1 MERLPRLIKPALY
14 VEETLV
20 KGFLNGTY
28 PPGTVLPS
36 ERDLA
41 VMLGVTRPTLRE
53 ALQRLARDGWI
64 TIHHGK
70 QTQVNDF
77 WRCGGLRVLSSI
89 VRYGES
95 LPPDFVRQLL
105 EVREVLAPAYTRA
118 AVEREP
124 GQVESL
130 LADYAGLPD
139 TPEAFA
145 SFDWKVQHRL
155 TELSGNPIYSLILN
169 GFADFYERIAR
180 IYFDPVEARD
190 ASRAYYAALLK
201 ATTERDWR
209 AAEETTRKTM
219 RLSVELW
226 KKVSSGKGKEGSE

>member
-1 MERLPRLIKPALY
+1 VGKPNGPVRPAVY

-20 KGFLNGTY
+20 RRFLNGTY

-36 ERDLA
+36 ERELA
-41 VMLGVTRPTLRE
+41 AALGVTRPTLRE

-64 TIHHGK
+64 TIRHGK
-70 QTQVNDF
+70 QTRVNDF
-77 WRCGGLRVLSSI
+77 WKRGGLRVLSSI
-89 VRYGES
+89 VRYGEK
-95 LPPDFVRQLL
+95 LPPGFVRQLL
-105 EVREVLAPAYTRA
+105 EVREVMAPAYTRA

-124 GQVESL
+124 EQVVAL
-130 LADYAGLPD
+130 LADHQALPD

-169 GFADFYERIAR
+169 GFEDFYERIAR
-180 IYFDPVEARD
+180 IYFEPEEARR
-190 ASRAYYAALLK
+190 ASRAYYVALLE
-201 ATTERDWR
+201 AASNHDGE
-209 AAEETTRKTM
+209 AAEEVTRKTM

-226 KKVSSGKGKEGSE
+226 EKVSSGKEGAK